1 MKDIIKNIRI
11 IIFASGMLLT
21 LTVPNSCVRN
31 EDIAITEPDRYT
43 DENVKSYAD
52 LFTLFWNT
60 MDERYNYFY
69 EQKRK
74 DGMDW
79 DAIYKEYYPKFA
91 ALKSFNR
98 TGFSDPQ
105 VQEDADKAIEYFTN
119 IIDPIMDRH
128 FSLQVKLPYSA
139 TTGVSKTAPFW
150 GGMKSERSN
159 TYGFTAKTNYMR
171 MKLGEGMVERNA
183 ESFDGGL
190 FTLLE
195 GKLRSNPDIHYITF
209 TQFSLTSMMAINLED
224 KYIEPFSD
232 NKTVFTAADIEKSPE
247 LNAVS
252 DVNIKNSLKE
262 FAINTLNSYN
272 NYMTSDKINIFN
284 GYVKG
289 FKENETVTENFIK
302 TSIELLR
309 DMSALPVYRVPYLYP
324 GIGVDSKVMPF
335 VFWFTDHMNAYLAAR
350 GYPELISALSMVSGS
365 GPFYSKFLNP
375 LHKGE
380 VKKMIIDVRGNPGG
394 SVMDARFFI
403 DRFITQKTIFAYQRT
418 KEGNGRFNY
427 TPWIPAET
435 NPHKF
440 GIPANIPIVILTDK
454 GSASMSEM
462 LTMMLKSQGN
472 QVISIG
478 DYSAGATAGLGGP
491 DEFNGGI
498 TSNVTSYLSF
508 YMPLMAL
515 KDKNNEIVEGVGVKP
530 EVYVAPPTDAEIE
543 EMKRSPQTFVD
554 RVITEAV
561 KYLSSK

>member
-1 MKDIIKNIRI
+1 MKDIRKNIRK
-11 IIFASGMLLT
+11 IIFVSGMLLA
-21 LTVPNSCVRN
+21 LMMPNSCVRN
-31 EDIAITEPDRYT
+31 EDIAITEPDRYA
-43 DENVKSYAD
+43 DESVKSYAD

-74 DGMDW
+74 DGMNW

-128 FSLQVKLPYSA
+128 FSIKIKLPYSA
-139 TTGVSKTAPFW
+139 TTSVFTSVPFW
-150 GGMKSERSN
+150 GGMKTERTN
-159 TYGFTAKTNYMR
+159 IYEFYAKANYMR
-171 MKLGEGMVERNA
+171 MKLAEGSVDRNA

-190 FTLLE
+190 FTLLA
-195 GKLRSNPDIHYITF
+195 GKLKTNPDIHYITF
-209 TQFSLTSMMAINLED
+209 TQFSLSSMMVINLAD
-224 KYIEPFSD
+224 KYLEPVSD
-232 NKTVFTAADIEKSPE
+232 SKAVLTAAEIEKSPQ
-247 LNAVS
+247 LNAIT
-252 DVNIKNSLKE
+252 DVNLRNELKAFCIE
-262 FAINTLNSYN
+262 MLKSYN
-272 NYMTSDKINIFN
+272 DFMDSDKIKVFN
-284 GYVKG
+284 SYIKD
-289 FKENETVTENFIK
+289 FKENEIVSENFIG
-302 TSIELLR
+302 TANELL
-309 DMSALPVYRVPYLYP
+309 DNMSNLPYYRAHYIYP
-324 GIGVDSKVMPF
+324 GVGVNSQVLPF
-335 VFWFTDHMNAYLAAR
+335 VFWFTDRMDAHTGAR
-350 GYPELISALSMVSGS
+350 NYMAFTQALNIVSGA
-365 GPFYSKFLNP
+365 GPFYNKFLNP

-380 VKKMIIDVRGNPGG
+380 VKKIIIDVRGNPGG

-440 GIPANIPIVILTDK
+440 SMPANIPIVILTDK

-478 DYSAGATAGLGGP
+478 DYSAGATAGLAGP

-498 TSNVTSYLSF
+498 ISNVTSYLNF

-515 KDKNNEIVEGVGVKP
+515 KDRNNEIVEGVGVKP
-530 EVYVAPPTDAEIE
+530 EVYVAPPTDEEIE